1 MRKFLYLAVLTI
13 AAAAVTSC
21 RVDFSPNAEWRD
33 VPSVYCVIDPEEDTV
48 FVRVQRCYLGEDNLY
63 NYSTIAD
70 SVNYPEGAVTVRL
83 LAWRDDQASGCR
95 LTSARR
101 LVDQWDL
108 SYMLRTGKPDGAF
121 AGGEQPV
128 YYCVPGAERLRRDSA
143 CIFQL
148 VVLSTATSDTL
159 AQATTNLVG
168 FRPLTPVW
176 GGDSAESKILTSPSS
191 MRGNHFAYVMGC
203 AGVIKWNVLPR
214 GRYYQPILTFYYR
227 KLGDTLSITIP
238 GTPIPDANHAVTL
251 QSKSITQER
260 FLSTIGNALRDNTDS
275 LFNVN
280 HVDISIAVCNE
291 DLYAYISSQGASTST
306 GQELQG
312 YSNID
317 GGLGIFGSRRTHIR
331 YQVPCDSTGKP
342 GYIPASL
349 KDLHVGFY
357 GDWGKS
363 K

>member
-1 MRKFLYLAVLTI
+1 MV
-13 AAAAVTSC
+13 SC

-33 VPSVYCVIDPEEDTV
+33 IPSVYCVIDPEEDTV
-48 FVRVQRCYLGEDNLY
+48 FVRVQRCYLGQDNLY

-70 SVNYPEGAVTVRL
+70 STNYPEGSIEVHL
-83 LAWRDDQASGCR
+83 LAWQDNQAAGGR
-95 LTSARR
+95 LTPSSR
-101 LVDQWDL
+101 LIDQWDL
-108 SYMLRTGKPDGAF
+108 SYMLRSDKPEGAF
-121 AGGEQPV
+121 AGGQQPV
-128 YYCVPGAERLRRDSA
+128 YYCVPGADKLRRDSA

-148 VVLSTATSDTL
+148 VVLSKATSDTL

-176 GGDSAESKILTSPSS
+176 GADSVESKVLISPST
-191 MRGNHFAYVMGC
+191 MRGNHFAFVMGC
-203 AGVIKWNVLPR
+203 NGAIKWNVLPR

-238 GTPIPDANHAVTL
+238 GTPIPNTNNAATL
-251 QSKSITQER
+251 QSKSITQEK
-260 FLSTIGNALRDNTDS
+260 FLSVIGNALHGNTDS

-280 HVDISIAVCNE
+280 QVDIAIAVCNE
-291 DLYAYISSQGASTST
+291 DLYAYIVSQGASTTT

-317 GGLGIFGSRRTHIR
+317 GGLGIFASRRTHVHYR
-331 YQVPCDSTGKP
+331 VPCDSTGKP
-342 GYIPASL
+342 GYIPAVL

-357 GDWGKS
+357 GDWGK
-363 K
+363 